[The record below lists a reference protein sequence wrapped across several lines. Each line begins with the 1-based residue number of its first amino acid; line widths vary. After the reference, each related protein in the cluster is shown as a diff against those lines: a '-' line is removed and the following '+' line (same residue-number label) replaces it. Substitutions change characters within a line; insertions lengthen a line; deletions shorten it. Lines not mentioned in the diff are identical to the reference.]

1 MEYQQKVKK
10 TANVSYAR
18 EATSFHIWR
27 AFVDYSLVCVCLLR
41 ATLWNS
47 SQMKNDAQIM
57 KIINWVHIFPS
68 KWRVASMRTK
78 KTIMQQPTSS
88 ELNVQLIDFV
98 HFIYLFFVPCEVWIE
113 LPRIVVER
121 VPISNAFIIWV
132 IMRTKWQHKSTGTDF
147 GFWVFFL
154 SVCAKK
160 FACRQPIMAC
170 EHLLIATKPKCRPIV
185 VNEQDLFFMCSL
197 IAILANTFERHKMM
211 GRAS

>member
-1 MEYQQKVKK
+1 MFVARNALKFQSDEKWCTNYENNKLGTYISFEMASCKYENKK
-10 TANVSYAR
+10 IA
-18 EATSFHIWR
+18 
-27 AFVDYSLVCVCLLR
+27 
-41 ATLWNS
+41 
-47 SQMKNDAQIM
+47 
-57 KIINWVHIFPS
+57 
-68 KWRVASMRTK
+68 
-78 KTIMQQPTSS
+78 IMQQPTSY

-211 GRAS
+211 GRPS

>member
-1 MEYQQKVKK
+1 MVPIFNWSMLSASLFFFFFALQSFLWNYSWAVAAQPSPITHHPVDAAATWNLPPNFSLFAADAAAPKYKEPDIYLQCKMEYQQKVKK

-78 KTIMQQPTSS
+78 K
-88 ELNVQLIDFV
+88 
-98 HFIYLFFVPCEVWIE
+98 
-113 LPRIVVER
+113 
-121 VPISNAFIIWV
+121 
-132 IMRTKWQHKSTGTDF
+132 
-147 GFWVFFL
+147 
-154 SVCAKK
+154 
-160 FACRQPIMAC
+160 
-170 EHLLIATKPKCRPIV
+170 
-185 VNEQDLFFMCSL
+185 
-197 IAILANTFERHKMM
+197 
-211 GRAS
+211 